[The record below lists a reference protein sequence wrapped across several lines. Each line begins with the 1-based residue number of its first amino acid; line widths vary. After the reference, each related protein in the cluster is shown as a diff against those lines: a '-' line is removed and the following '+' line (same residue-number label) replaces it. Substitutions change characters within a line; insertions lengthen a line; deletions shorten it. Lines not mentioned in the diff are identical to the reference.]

1 MDTPSQHNLNQLPIG
16 STLGDFTITGIVG
29 EGGFGIVYLAYEA
42 ALDRVV
48 AIKEY
53 LPSSIAGRTGNQS
66 VMVRSQLNTNAFAS
80 GLKNFMRE
88 AQMLAKF
95 SHPALVEVHRVWEQN
110 STAYMAMRYYEGK
123 TLRDWRLTNEDFDE
137 ARIRRLLEPVMDA
150 LSLLHAQNVLH
161 RDVSPDN
168 ILMRGSGA
176 PVLLDLGAARLV
188 IGGMTQALTTIL
200 KPGYAPIEQYVDD
213 GTMHQGPWTDV
224 YGLGAVLY
232 YMLTGVA
239 PPQAVAR
246 MITDP
251 IRNMT
256 SKVRVSVS
264 PTFIEAVI
272 AALAVRPENRFQSV
286 DELRDALG
294 WTEPLPAEPRTQYA
308 RTEIAGRN
316 TAPAASG
323 TPSAPTVP
331 ATAPSQPLATA
342 FVRSAQSVPSPTPTP
357 APAPPVVSVN
367 MPPMTV
373 SIPPMVSGGVSRAT
387 PAAEDDDKTVIWNAA
402 AVAAATRKTAEET
415 ARPLTNAPDRSK
427 PKAEPRTISPSASPP
442 PVAPIAA
449 ARAASYGDAE
459 ATSGSGKSKTWLVV
473 GLAAAVAAVGGYFAM
488 NRGAAPAPI
497 AASASPSTQT
507 PADTAAPS
515 GLIVAQAAPTIAAA
529 APAPAPVPSPS
540 PAPVSAPSVVAPA
553 KAAPALAPAPANAA
567 PATAAP
573 AINPVP
579 DAKEAARKEE
589 EEKLAKAKREAQEKA
604 KADALEK
611 AAKTKADNDERIRK
625 QKQEAEDRAV
635 ASRAEQDEKARRAR
649 EEEDRLAAAKAK
661 LEADRQKAAI
671 APTTGGLVVTPPR
684 RTVEDLSAAGNAA
697 FKRGEISAARA
708 AWNEL
713 VAHPDATAR
722 SKAIAFNNLAV
733 SYCQN
738 GDEANCERMYASM
751 LRADRAYGS
760 EISERDMPQFK
771 RAYDRAARNA
781 RVPGY

>member
-1 MDTPSQHNLNQLPIG
+1 MDTPSQQNLNQLPIG

-53 LPSSIAGRTGNQS
+53 LPSAIAGRTGNQS
-66 VMVRSQLNTNAFAS
+66 VMVRSQLNNNAFAS

-123 TLRDWRLTNEDFDE
+123 TLREWRLTNEDFDE

-256 SKVRVSVS
+256 SKVRVPVS
-264 PTFIEAVI
+264 PAFIEAVI

-316 TAPAASG
+316 AAS
-323 TPSAPTVP
+323 V
-331 ATAPSQPLATA
+331 ATATSGTAAVSATTASQPLSTA
-342 FVRSAQSVPSPTPTP
+342 FVRSAQPAPAPTP
-357 APAPPVVSVN
+357 APVPVPTPAPSVVSVN

-373 SIPPMVSGGVSRAT
+373 SIPSMPASDAGRAT
-387 PAAEDDDKTVIWNAA
+387 PTAEDDDKTVIWNAA
-402 AVAAATRKTAEET
+402 AVAAAARTAAEEN
-415 ARPLTNAPDRSK
+415 ARALAKTPEQSRA
-427 PKAEPRTISPSASPP
+427 KAELRSATANASATPA
-442 PVAPIAA
+442 VPIAA
-449 ARAASYGDAE
+449 ARAASYGETA
-459 ATSGSGKSKTWLVV
+459 ATSGGGKIKTWLFV

-488 NRGAAPAPI
+488 NRGAAPASI
-497 AASASPSTQT
+497 AASTSPTTQT
-507 PADTAAPS
+507 PADTTAPT
-515 GLIVAQAAPTIAAA
+515 GLIVAPAAPSVAVAVPAPSPVPAPSAAATPAA
-529 APAPAPVPSPS
+529 APV
-540 PAPVSAPSVVAPA
+540 
-553 KAAPALAPAPANAA
+553 KAA
-567 PATAAP
+567 PATAPASPTPTSAAP
-573 AINPVP
+573 AIKSVP
-579 DAKEAARKEE
+579 DGKEAARKEE

-611 AAKTKADNDERIRK
+611 AAKTKADNEERIRK
-625 QKQEAEDRAV
+625 QKQEAEDRA
-635 ASRAEQDEKARRAR
+635 AAARAEQDEKARRAR

-661 LEADRQKAAI
+661 QEADRLKAASVP
-671 APTTGGLVVTPPR
+671 ATGGLVVTPPR
-684 RTVEDLSAAGNAA
+684 RTVEELSAAGNAA
-697 FKRGEISAARA
+697 FKRGELSAARA

-713 VAHPDATAR
+713 VAHPEATAR

-738 GDEANCERMYASM
+738 GDESNCERMYASM

-760 EISERDMPQFK
+760 EISEREMPQFK